1 MKKEYF
7 LLLTFIITVAVQ
19 AQIKSTYNIGLL
31 LDNTTSEVNSIL
43 NELEDEITAVVGEDA
58 LVKFP
63 ETSRLVNYFDSNIA
77 LNHYDKLAND
87 PAVDIIIA
95 FGIVNNKVI
104 TKITNYVKPTILFG
118 ALSKELIDK
127 EVFSLKKK
135 NLTPIWSSLSYTN
148 DIKLL
153 KKLSNPSKIGVIIEK
168 TFTDNLPIL
177 NVFKVIESELNV
189 DIKLIAFNDVLDIT
203 SNLEGIDA
211 VYFAGG
217 FYLND
222 TEIKKL
228 VSDIKNVNINQ
239 VVFGNGTDE
248 ILDLIV
254 RVFCNPNKDKI
265 ITLPPTYGMYDV
277 IAKTNGVENIEIPL
291 KSDFSIDSERILG
304 LKTSN
309 IKILFLCSPNN
320 PTGNSF
326 EINVLDNLIKKF
338 NGIVV
343 IDEAYIDFSSQKSL
357 INHID
362 KYENLI
368 ITQTMSK
375 AYGMAG
381 IRLGM
386 GFSNQKIINYLN
398 KIKPPYNIN
407 VLTERKALE
416 ELNKIDEIKK
426 NIDFVLNQ
434 RKLLVSSLEK
444 LDFVEKV
451 YKSDANFLLVK
462 VDNADLRYNQ
472 LSEKGII
479 VRNRS
484 NQPLCQN
491 CLRIT
496 IGTKIEN
503 NSLIKT
509 LNEL

>member
-1 MKKEYF
+1 M
-7 LLLTFIITVAVQ
+7 
-19 AQIKSTYNIGLL
+19 NI
-31 LDNTTSEVNSIL
+31 DT
-43 NELEDEITAVVGEDA
+43 
-58 LVKFP
+58 LVRNNVKNM
-63 ETSRLVNYFDSNIA
+63 SSYSSARDDYSGG
-77 LNHYDKLAND
+77 AN
-87 PAVDIIIA
+87 
-95 FGIVNNKVI
+95 
-104 TKITNYVKPTILFG
+104 
-118 ALSKELIDK
+118 
-127 EVFSLKKK
+127 K
-135 NLTPIWSSLSYTN
+135 NLIYLDANESPFENGINRYPDN
-148 DIKLL
+148 KHKNL
-153 KKLSNPSKIGVIIEK
+153 KTVISKNK
-168 TFTDNLPIL
+168 NL
-177 NVFKVIESELNV
+177 NV
-189 DIKLIAFNDVLDIT
+189 
-203 SNLEGIDA
+203 
-211 VYFAGG
+211 
-217 FYLND
+217 
-222 TEIKKL
+222 
-228 VSDIKNVNINQ
+228 NQ

-254 RVFCNPNKDKI
+254 RVFCNPNEDKI

-291 KSDFSIDSERILG
+291 KSDFSIDTDKILD

-343 IDEAYIDFSSQKSL
+343 VDEAYIDFSSQKSL
-357 INHID
+357 TNLID

-381 IRLGM
+381 IRLGV

-407 VLTERKALE
+407 VLTERKALK
-416 ELNKIDEIKK
+416 ELNNIDEIKK
-426 NIDFVLNQ
+426 NIDLVLNQ
-434 RKLLVSSLEK
+434 RKLLISCLEK
-444 LDFVEKV
+444 LDFIDKI

-472 LSEKGII
+472 LLEKGII

-496 IGTKIEN
+496 IGTEN
-503 NSLIKT
+503 ENKSLIKT
-509 LNEL
+509 LNQL

>member
-1 MKKEYF
+1 M
-7 LLLTFIITVAVQ
+7 
-19 AQIKSTYNIGLL
+19 NI
-31 LDNTTSEVNSIL
+31 DT
-43 NELEDEITAVVGEDA
+43 
-58 LVKFP
+58 LV
-63 ETSRLVNYFDSNIA
+63 R
-77 LNHYDKLAND
+77 
-87 PAVDIIIA
+87 
-95 FGIVNNKVI
+95 NN
-104 TKITNYVKPTILFG
+104 VKNMSSYSSARDDYSGG
-118 ALSKELIDK
+118 AD
-127 EVFSLKKK
+127 K
-135 NLTPIWSSLSYTN
+135 NLIYLDANESPFENGINRYPDN
-148 DIKLL
+148 KHKNL
-153 KKLSNPSKIGVIIEK
+153 KTVISKNKNI
-168 TFTDNLPIL
+168 
-177 NVFKVIESELNV
+177 NV
-189 DIKLIAFNDVLDIT
+189 
-203 SNLEGIDA
+203 
-211 VYFAGG
+211 
-217 FYLND
+217 
-222 TEIKKL
+222 
-228 VSDIKNVNINQ
+228 NQ

-291 KSDFSIDSERILG
+291 KSDFSIDTDKILD

-343 IDEAYIDFSSQKSL
+343 VDEAYIDFSSQKSL
-357 INHID
+357 TNLID

-386 GFSNQKIINYLN
+386 GFSNEKIISYIN

-407 VLTERKALE
+407 ILTENKALE
-416 ELNKIDEIKK
+416 ELKKVNEIKS
-426 NIDFVLNQ
+426 NVNSILNQ
-434 RKLLVSSLEK
+434 REKLISSLEK
-444 LDFVEKV
+444 LDFIEKI
-451 YKSDANFLLVK
+451 YESDANFILIK

-472 LSEKGII
+472 LLKKGII
-479 VRNRS
+479 VRNRT
-484 NQPLCQN
+484 NQYLCQN

>member
-1 MKKEYF
+1 MNIDTLVRNNIKTMSSYSSARDDFKNDFDKKLIY
-7 LLLTFIITVAVQ
+7 
-19 AQIKSTYNIGLL
+19 
-31 LDNTTSEVNSIL
+31 LDA
-43 NELEDEITAVVGEDA
+43 NES
-58 LVKFP
+58 P
-63 ETSRLVNYFDSNIA
+63 FDS
-77 LNHYDKLAND
+77 
-87 PAVDIIIA
+87 
-95 FGIVNNKVI
+95 GINRYPDNKHTELKKVI
-104 TKITNYVKPTILFG
+104 
-118 ALSKELIDK
+118 
-127 EVFSLKKK
+127 
-135 NLTPIWSSLSYTN
+135 
-148 DIKLL
+148 
-153 KKLSNPSKIGVIIEK
+153 SN
-168 TFTDNLPIL
+168 
-177 NVFKVIESELNV
+177 
-189 DIKLIAFNDVLDIT
+189 
-203 SNLEGIDA
+203 
-211 VYFAGG
+211 
-217 FYLND
+217 
-222 TEIKKL
+222 
-228 VSDIKNVNINQ
+228 IKNINVNQI
-239 VVFGNGTDE
+239 VFGNGTDE

-291 KSDFSIDSERILG
+291 KSDFSIDKNEILK
-304 LKTSN
+304 LSSSS

-326 EINVLDNLIKKF
+326 DTNDLTDLIKGF

-343 IDEAYIDFSSQKSL
+343 VDEAYIDFSSKQSLISL
-357 INHID
+357 IND
-362 KYENLI
+362 NNNLI

-426 NIDFVLNQ
+426 NIDLVLNQ
-434 RKLLVSSLEK
+434 RKLLVSCLEK
-444 LDFVEKV
+444 LDFIEKI
-451 YKSDANFLLVK
+451 YKSDSNFLLVK

-472 LSEKGII
+472 LLKNGII

-496 IGTKIEN
+496 IGTEN
-503 NSLIKT
+503 ENKSLIKI
-509 LNEL
+509 LNQL